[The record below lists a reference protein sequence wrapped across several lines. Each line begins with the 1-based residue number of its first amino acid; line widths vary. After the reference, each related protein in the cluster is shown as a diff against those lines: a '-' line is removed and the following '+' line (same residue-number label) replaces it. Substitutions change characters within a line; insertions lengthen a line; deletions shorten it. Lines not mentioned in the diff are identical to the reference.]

1 MEEPRRAIF
10 YKHMSSFGFKPY
22 LNILNISKFRYSMT
36 NLRVSSH
43 ILSIES
49 GRWSKPNPTP
59 LSERSVCSV
68 ICWKMS
74 TILFWNVIY
83 KTP

>member
-1 MEEPRRAIF
+1 MT
-10 YKHMSSFGFKPY
+10 KLGY
-22 LNILNISKFRYSMT
+22 LHT
-36 NLRVSSH
+36 
-43 ILSIES
+43 

-59 LSERSVCSV
+59 ISVCSV

-83 KTP
+83 ITP